1 MEFKADIT
9 ALTSPAASC
18 NNNNPTRNNKKYSTY
33 SSGTPNSPQN
43 HFATIR
49 KISRNQSHILK
60 TKMLANINPSI
71 FSIVPPPCLL
81 GREALDHL
89 PHYITF
95 DAFGIL
101 YLDIWRVIGAG
112 LRCWLLL
119 NIRKY
124 PDHEELI
131 RVGYDLFF

>member
-1 MEFKADIT
+1 MASRYLTRKETPQQKREEPTYKA
-9 ALTSPAASC
+9 S
-18 NNNNPTRNNKKYSTY
+18 
-33 SSGTPNSPQN
+33 
-43 HFATIR
+43 
-49 KISRNQSHILK
+49 
-60 TKMLANINPSI
+60 
-71 FSIVPPPCLL
+71 FSILLYLL